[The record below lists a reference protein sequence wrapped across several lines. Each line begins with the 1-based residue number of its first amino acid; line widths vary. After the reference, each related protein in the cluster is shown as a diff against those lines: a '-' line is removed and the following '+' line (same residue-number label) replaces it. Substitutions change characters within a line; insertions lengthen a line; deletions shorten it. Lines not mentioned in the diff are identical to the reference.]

1 MWRVKQTVKWIRL
14 YERPIQSAME
24 AQKWAWR
31 PPERRDQTGP
41 SRMSRYTR
49 GKEDGKDIPDRGNR
63 RHKDSRYEKACQPS
77 GKGSRVG
84 TQRVRVAALF
94 YLGLY
99 FSNETAKSPEEDMK
113 RKKKKKKECWK
124 ATEDTNTYYTSSPTI
139 PWILPYTQ
147 TPLPPHTQPWQL
159 CERKKSLPL

>member
-1 MWRVKQTVKWIRL
+1 
-14 YERPIQSAME
+14 
-24 AQKWAWR
+24 
-31 PPERRDQTGP
+31 
-41 SRMSRYTR
+41 MSRYTR

-94 YLGLY
+94 YLGPY

-113 RKKKKKKECWK
+113 RKKKKKKKSAEK
-124 ATEDTNTYYTSSPTI
+124 
-139 PWILPYTQ
+139 LLKTQ
-147 TPLPPHTQPWQL
+147 IHITLPLPPFPGFCLTHRPL
-159 CERKKSLPL
+159 SHPIHNPDNSVKEKSLSHSNVSSSRISR